1 MAIYHN
7 RTMDQNAVSVN
18 LDDSG
23 YFLQAASVSHT
34 RDLFEW
40 FREPE
45 AFTTWAG
52 PRLEYPSTP
61 EELHLNLSKQGFQ
74 YFALCD
80 SGENVVA
87 VGQLQLL
94 PKALHL
100 GRLAVHPSYRGKGLS
115 YKLLNHLI
123 YKASS
128 LANFTEISLFVYES
142 NDVAIKS
149 YKKFGFTSAP
159 WPRHV
164 RKVQSCLYMTMPYSI
179 PAPCSAL

>member
-23 YFLQAASVSHT
+23 YFLQAATLNHT
-34 RDLFEW
+34 KHLFEW
-40 FREPE
+40 FRDPIE
-45 AFTTWAG
+45 FTTWAG
-52 PRLEYPSTP
+52 PKLEYPSTP
-61 EELHLNLSKQGFQ
+61 EALHLSLSQTGFQ
-74 YFALCD
+74 YFALCN

-87 VGQLQLL
+87 FGQLQLL
-94 PKALHL
+94 PESLHL

-123 YKASS
+123 YKAYS
-128 LANFTEISLFVYES
+128 LANFEEVSLFVYES

-149 YKKFGFTSAP
+149 YKKFGFKEAE
-159 WPRHV
+159 WPSYVKHMP
-164 RKVQSCLYMTMPYSI
+164 SCLYMTMPYSI
-179 PAPCSAL
+179 PAPCAAL